1 MSLVT
6 FIQIFFACLIGAMS
20 PGPSMVVVINNAI
33 FKSRYHGILTSIGH
47 GIGISIYAIFAVI
60 GIGLIIKTNIIIF
73 NSIKI
78 ISVIFL
84 IYMGIKTI
92 LNNTKI
98 SFDQEKLTGGAT
110 SFFQGLSISILN
122 PKIFIWFIAIYSQF
136 MSEDNETIFNISLII
151 IAGVVD
157 TLWYISLTILA
168 TTSKS
173 LKLIKS
179 KSDLLSKVIG
189 YLFLILGIVII
200 ADILI

>member
-84 IYMGIKTI
+84 IYMGIKSI

>member
-84 IYMGIKTI
+84 IYMGIKSI

-157 TLWYISLTILA
+157 TLWYFSLTILA
-168 TTSKS
+168 TTNKS
-173 LKLIKS
+173 LKFIKS
-179 KSDLLSKVIG
+179 KSDLLSKIIG

-200 ADILI
+200 ADVLI

>member
-1 MSLVT
+1 
-6 FIQIFFACLIGAMS
+6 MS
-20 PGPSMVVVINNAI
+20 PGPSMVVVVNNAI
-33 FKSRYHGILTSIGH
+33 FKGRYHGILTSIGH

-84 IYMGIKTI
+84 IYMGIKSI

-189 YLFLILGIVII
+189 YLFLILGIIII

>member
-84 IYMGIKTI
+84 IYMGIKSI

-179 KSDLLSKVIG
+179 KSDLLSKIIG

>member
-84 IYMGIKTI
+84 IYMGIKSI
-92 LNNTKI
+92 LNDTEI
-98 SFDQEKLTGGAT
+98 SFDQEKSTGGAT

-179 KSDLLSKVIG
+179 KSDLLSKIIG

>member
-1 MSLVT
+1 MSLIT

-60 GIGLIIKTNIIIF
+60 GIGLIIKTNIIVF

-84 IYMGIKTI
+84 IYMGIKSI

-189 YLFLILGIVII
+189 YLFLILGIIII